1 MAADQRKPG
10 IMRRMRGAMMKHMP
24 LMITCVEFETFIL
37 DYLEGT
43 LPARQRRIFDLHLK
57 MCRECRD
64 YLAAYKATMGVAK
77 RALKDPADGP
87 PDDAPEELIKAVLA
101 ARER

>member
-1 MAADQRKPG
+1 
-10 IMRRMRGAMMKHMP
+10 MRQMRGAMMKYMP

-37 DYLEGT
+37 DYLEGS
-43 LPARQRRIFDLHLK
+43 LPTRQRRIFDLHLK
-57 MCRECRD
+57 MCRECRE

-77 RALKDPADGP
+77 RALKDPAEGP
-87 PDDAPEELIKAVLA
+87 PEDAPEDLIKAVLA